1 MEIALW
7 RLLPTSIA
15 GEMICEIP
23 TFYQSFELIDTLYD
37 FISFGRE
44 FHIFAPKKR
53 CYVIAKV
60 VVFTFMTQMNIIS
73 FIIKKDLIFCGKTER
88 TFS

>member
-1 MEIALW
+1 MGIALW

-23 TFYQSFELIDTLYD
+23 IFYESFELIDTLYD

-53 CYVIAKV
+53 SYFIV

-73 FIIKKDLIFCGKTER
+73 FIIKKALIFCGKTER